1 MAVLP
6 WPNQYSQQQGTTAWN
21 PESAF
26 GKKQSQDWGAIA
38 GNLQNQQLGF
48 NNQQAALDF
57 QYNRQNMN
65 TPYGNINYT
74 FNPDGTISQNTALS
88 AGQQKVLTGEDQV
101 AAKRAQ
107 SLAGALSSMPSS
119 SVTNLPTL
127 SYSNLPQLDYG
138 SGLQTKTTQDAYNTA
153 TKLLGDSYDRE
164 AIQADAKLAARGIPV
179 GSELYNTITK
189 EREQRRAD
197 AYNTA
202 ANNAITLGQN
212 AADTA
217 YNQSLGARQQSQ
229 AEQNNMFT
237 SKYNNSLFKYRYPLE
252 QAQAISSLNPTSGQ
266 VKAPSTGTLSSIGTS
281 GNDYLNNVLALG
293 GYSQSA
299 LTSLAGNEAQKAA
312 AAASAGATVRAAGIN
327 AGASTTNT
335 QLNIQAQKDLLEQQ
349 ARLSGLIP

>member
-6 WPNQYSQQQGTTAWN
+6 WPTQSSQQQGTTAWN

-26 GKKQSQDWGAIA
+26 GKKPSQDWGAIA

-74 FNPDGTISQNTALS
+74 LNPDGTISQNTALS
-88 AGQQKVLTGEDQV
+88 AGQQKVLTGEDRV
-101 AAKRAQ
+101 AAQRAQ
-107 SLAGALSSMPSS
+107 SLAGVLSSMPNGSAN
-119 SVTNLPTL
+119 NLPSL

-153 TKLLGDSYDRE
+153 TKLLGDSYNQE

-179 GSELYNTITK
+179 GSELYNNIAK

-202 ANNAITLGQN
+202 ANNAILLGQK
-212 AADTA
+212 ASDIA
-217 YNQSLGARQQSQ
+217 YNQSLGARQQLQ
-229 AEQNNMFT
+229 GEQDSVFD
-237 SKYNNSLFKYRYPLE
+237 SKYKNSLFRYAYPLE
-252 QAQAISSLNPTSGQ
+252 QARTLSTLNPTSGQ
-266 VKAPSTGTLSSIGTS
+266 VKAPSAGTLSSIGTS
-281 GNDYLNNVLALG
+281 GSDYLNNVLALG
-293 GYSQSA
+293 GYAQTP
-299 LTSLAGNEAQKAA
+299 LISLAGNEAQKAA

-335 QLNIQAQKDLLEQQ
+335 QLNIQAQKDLIEQQ
-349 ARLSGLIP
+349 ARLAGLIP